1 MTKYIIEGNI
11 NFQEELYKLLD
22 EESDNEDE
30 MCQITGLPLKDK
42 FVTLECNH
50 HFNYD
55 ALYKEIY
62 KQKYEFKTYDI
73 THLSKKDLQKFR
85 DSKLDY
91 FIKCPYCRNLQF
103 TVLPY
108 YKDLNLKEIYGINSL
123 DKPLPNLQTNNNNNN
138 YKSSSEPYYGSLN
151 YTFKLYGTI
160 FKFGTCCQLNNLY
173 THGNSKCMHQY
184 VSTIPNT
191 ELAYCKYHYRNG
203 LKNYKMSEKKK
214 IMEEKSNLK
223 KEREE
228 KINERKKLLEEKNAE
243 REAKGLTP
251 LKRLPIIQKKI
262 ENVVEQGQ
270 PIQSYVPEQE
280 QLGCTAIL
288 KSGPNKGKECGCKK
302 IATNGLCKRHVAKE
316 EINNELKFDKNV
328 L

>member
-1 MTKYIIEGNI
+1 
-11 NFQEELYKLLD
+11 
-22 EESDNEDE
+22 
-30 MCQITGLPLKDK
+30 
-42 FVTLECNH
+42 
-50 HFNYD
+50 
-55 ALYKEIY
+55 
-62 KQKYEFKTYDI
+62 
-73 THLSKKDLQKFR
+73 
-85 DSKLDY
+85 
-91 FIKCPYCRNLQF
+91 
-103 TVLPY
+103 
-108 YKDLNLKEIYGINSL
+108 
-123 DKPLPNLQTNNNNNN
+123 
-138 YKSSSEPYYGSLN
+138 
-151 YTFKLYGTI
+151 
-160 FKFGTCCQLNNLY
+160 
-173 THGNSKCMHQY
+173 MHQY

-214 IMEEKSNLK
+214 IMEEK
-223 KEREE
+223 
-228 KINERKKLLEEKNAE
+228 INERKKLLEEKNAE

-251 LKRLPIIQKKI
+251 LKRLPIIKKKI